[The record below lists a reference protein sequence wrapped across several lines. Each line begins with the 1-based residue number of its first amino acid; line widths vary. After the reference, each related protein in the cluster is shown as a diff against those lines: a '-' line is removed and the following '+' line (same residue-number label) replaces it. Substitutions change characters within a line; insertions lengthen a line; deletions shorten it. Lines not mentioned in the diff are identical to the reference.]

1 MPGLKATAATLA
13 GLTALAAAGTA
24 VAAIFQDE
32 RGDAQPASL
41 DIVAAYGERKGRGLE
56 FAVRVR
62 GDADQSNPPLVQF
75 DTSRKRKGPELFL
88 TRTQGGDG
96 LWSYRTHRRVAKAR
110 LALLKQG
117 LLVQIRRSALPKGR
131 LRWRA
136 VTIGPGGRHADLAP
150 NVGYLDERL

>member
-1 MPGLKATAATLA
+1 MPGPKATAAALA
-13 GLTALAAAGTA
+13 AVTALAAAGTA
-24 VAAIFQDE
+24 VAASFEDE
-32 RGDAQPASL
+32 RGDAKPASL
-41 DIVAAYGERKGRGLE
+41 DIVAAYGERQGRVLE

-62 GDADQSNPPLVQF
+62 GDADKLNPPLIQF

-88 TRTQGGDG
+88 TRAQGGDG

-110 LALLKQG
+110 LAVLQHG

-136 VTIGPGGRHADLAP
+136 ATIGQGGRNADRAP